1 MSTPKKSSF
10 VESLKYSRDKCMLFH
25 ALNFVAIGLGALFYF
40 VVLTEFKGEPII
52 LTLGIVIPVVILL
65 LSFYLVSKHD
75 LTYIEMKLNDGS
87 AIWRDKIEYKIS
99 KFAKA
104 IFFQK

>member
-1 MSTPKKSSF
+1 MSHSKKSSF

-25 ALNFVAIGLGALFYF
+25 ALNFLSIGLF
-40 VVLTEFKGEPII
+40 VVFYMFALNEFKDYPLI
-52 LTLGIVIPVVILL
+52 LALGIAIPVMILL

-75 LTYIEMKLNDGS
+75 LTYIEMKQKEGT
-87 AIWRDKIEYKIS
+87 AIWRDNIEYKIS

>member
-25 ALNFVAIGLGALFYF
+25 ALNFLSIGLF
-40 VVLTEFKGEPII
+40 VVFYIFILPEFSDRPLI
-52 LTLGIVIPVVILL
+52 LAVGLAVPVLILL

-75 LTYIEMKLNDGS
+75 LTYIEMKQAEGT
-87 AIWRDKIEYKIS
+87 AIWRDNIEYKIS

>member
-1 MSTPKKSSF
+1 MSTITKSSF
-10 VESLKYSRDKCMLFH
+10 VESLRYSREKCMLFH
-25 ALNFVAIGLGALFYF
+25 ALNFIAIGLGAVFYF
-40 VVLTEFKGEPII
+40 IVLNEFKGEPVI
-52 LTLGIVIPVVILL
+52 LAMGIAIPVFVLL

-75 LTYIEMKLNDGS
+75 LTYIEMRLNDGS